1 MKDED
6 LLRLIVKE
14 VKKCKKTS
22 ATACYEYMQRIDKII
37 KEYGG
42 KKWNEQEEAK

>member
-1 MKDED
+1 MKDEN

-22 ATACYEYMQRIDKII
+22 TTTCYEYMHRIDKII
-37 KEYGG
+37 KDYGG
-42 KKWNEQEEAK
+42 KKWNEQDEAK